1 MICCHGHQ
9 HSRNVSEKT
18 SNIYPGCK
26 SSPLHV
32 KVHAMERLRNNMKKN
47 KSFYLLII
55 GILVGIFAFSG
66 CTNHNNSDAKN
77 IQQDTK
83 DPTPEKFSVVES
95 QEPTL
100 TEVDW
105 SNYFEGLTGT
115 AIVYDPTEKNYM
127 IYNKE
132 LALTQRSPCST
143 FKIISSLIGLCIFRL
158 IGVRIPLISA

>member
-1 MICCHGHQ
+1 
-9 HSRNVSEKT
+9 
-18 SNIYPGCK
+18 
-26 SSPLHV
+26 
-32 KVHAMERLRNNMKKN
+32 MKKN

-83 DPTPEKFSVVES
+83 DPTPEKNSVVES

-105 SNYFEGLTGT
+105 SNYFEGLTGNYQRVFVKSGGRNLGGEILPVKIT
-115 AIVYDPTEKNYM
+115 AFDGEKLLG
-127 IYNKE
+127 E
-132 LALTQRSPCST
+132 
-143 FKIISSLIGLCIFRL
+143 IIKD
-158 IGVRIPLISA
+158 

>member
-1 MICCHGHQ
+1 
-9 HSRNVSEKT
+9 
-18 SNIYPGCK
+18 
-26 SSPLHV
+26 
-32 KVHAMERLRNNMKKN
+32 MKKN

-105 SNYFEGLTGT
+105 SNYFEGLTAEQWIEKRQLWVKKYERNEPLDCRIYARAASVVMGLDRMSSSANITKT
-115 AIVYDPTEKNYM
+115 ATKEAKKPKKSEDDPWG
-127 IYNKE
+127 
-132 LALTQRSPCST
+132 
-143 FKIISSLIGLCIFRL
+143 SSDFTHYWD
-158 IGVRIPLISA
+158 

>member
-1 MICCHGHQ
+1 M
-9 HSRNVSEKT
+9 
-18 SNIYPGCK
+18 
-26 SSPLHV
+26 
-32 KVHAMERLRNNMKKN
+32 
-47 KSFYLLII
+47 
-55 GILVGIFAFSG
+55 VGIFAFSG

-115 AIVYDPTEKNYM
+115 AIVVQLSRQK
-127 IYNKE
+127 
-132 LALTQRSPCST
+132 S
-143 FKIISSLIGLCIFRL
+143 KIFIMN
-158 IGVRIPLISA
+158 

>member
-1 MICCHGHQ
+1 
-9 HSRNVSEKT
+9 
-18 SNIYPGCK
+18 
-26 SSPLHV
+26 
-32 KVHAMERLRNNMKKN
+32 MKKN

-95 QEPTL
+95 QEPTQ
-100 TEVDW
+100 TEVDR
-105 SNYFEGLTGT
+105 SHYFEGLTEA
-115 AIVYDPTEKNYM
+115 AIVYNPTGNNYM

-132 LALTQRSPCST
+132 LILRETLRKEV
-143 FKIISSLIGLCIFRL
+143 FSLLL
-158 IGVRIPLISA
+158 L

>member
-1 MICCHGHQ
+1 
-9 HSRNVSEKT
+9 
-18 SNIYPGCK
+18 
-26 SSPLHV
+26 
-32 KVHAMERLRNNMKKN
+32 MKKN

-143 FKIISSLIGLCIFRL
+143 S
-158 IGVRIPLISA
+158 V

>member
-1 MICCHGHQ
+1 
-9 HSRNVSEKT
+9 
-18 SNIYPGCK
+18 
-26 SSPLHV
+26 
-32 KVHAMERLRNNMKKN
+32 MKKN

-105 SNYFEGLTGT
+105 SNYFEGLSILCVTDELHFLQSQRCDPAFVFPALIHLFPHTGQFT
-115 AIVYDPTEKNYM
+115 
-127 IYNKE
+127 
-132 LALTQRSPCST
+132 
-143 FKIISSLIGLCIFRL
+143 
-158 IGVRIPLISA
+158 

>member
-1 MICCHGHQ
+1 
-9 HSRNVSEKT
+9 
-18 SNIYPGCK
+18 
-26 SSPLHV
+26 
-32 KVHAMERLRNNMKKN
+32 MKKN

-105 SNYFEGLTGT
+105 SNYFEGFSHSFRSQLEIRICHFNPHCLVSLLGSR
-115 AIVYDPTEKNYM
+115 KN
-127 IYNKE
+127 
-132 LALTQRSPCST
+132 RSTCSG
-143 FKIISSLIGLCIFRL
+143 K
-158 IGVRIPLISA
+158 RI

>member
-1 MICCHGHQ
+1 
-9 HSRNVSEKT
+9 
-18 SNIYPGCK
+18 
-26 SSPLHV
+26 
-32 KVHAMERLRNNMKKN
+32 MKKN

-143 FKIISSLIGLCIFRL
+143 FKIISSLIGLENGIIDPIILCVLGAVKYFGMRTGIEISIFL
-158 IGVRIPLISA
+158 MHFVPHVFGIFVRSLMTLAR

>member
-1 MICCHGHQ
+1 
-9 HSRNVSEKT
+9 
-18 SNIYPGCK
+18 
-26 SSPLHV
+26 
-32 KVHAMERLRNNMKKN
+32 MKKN

-115 AIVYDPTEKNYM
+115 GIEISIFLMHFVPHVFGIFVRSLMT
-127 IYNKE
+127 
-132 LALTQRSPCST
+132 LAR
-143 FKIISSLIGLCIFRL
+143 
-158 IGVRIPLISA
+158 